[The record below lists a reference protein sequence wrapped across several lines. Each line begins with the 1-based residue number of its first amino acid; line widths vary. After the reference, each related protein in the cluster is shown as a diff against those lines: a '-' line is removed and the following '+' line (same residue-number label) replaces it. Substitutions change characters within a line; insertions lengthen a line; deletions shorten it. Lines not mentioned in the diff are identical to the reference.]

1 MKLFNMSY
9 PDEIPEAVRRM
20 SEASDAMSGKGMNIE
35 VMVAT
40 VGAQIKVLRKQ
51 FGLTLDD
58 LSRRSAVSTGLIS
71 QVERGKGNPSFAT
84 LVQIAHGLEV
94 PVGRLFH
101 LTEQLSPVVR
111 RDERR
116 ALDFHNTGATDPDD
130 ARYELLTPSLNGAL
144 EVIWV
149 ETQPGHNTS
158 KTPFRHSG
166 EEFGIVL
173 SGVKDVILDGVRHRL
188 HPGDS
193 ITYSCSIPHWYE
205 NSGDEP
211 STSIWVITPPT
222 W

>member
-1 MKLFNMSY
+1 
-9 PDEIPEAVRRM
+9 M
-20 SEASDAMSGKGMNIE
+20 SEATGTAPDKGMNIE
-35 VMVAT
+35 AMVAT
-40 VGAQIKVLRKQ
+40 VGVQIKVLRKQ
-51 FGLTLDD
+51 VGLTLDD
-58 LSRRSAVSTGLIS
+58 LSRRSGVSTGLIS

-84 LVQIAHGLEV
+84 LVQLAHGLEV

-101 LTEQLSPVVR
+101 LTEQISPVVR

-116 ALDFHNTGATDPDD
+116 TLDFHGAGDPGD

-149 ETQPGHNTS
+149 ETQPGHDTS

-166 EEFGIVL
+166 EEFGVVL
-173 SGVKDVILDGVRHRL
+173 SGVKDVYLDGVQHRL
-188 HPGDS
+188 HAGDS
-193 ITYSCSIPHWYE
+193 ITYSCSIPHWYA